1 MSTEIVTSVDGR
13 VATVEINRPQT
24 LNAIDLSMRADLLA
38 AFEDLAR
45 SPDIGAV
52 VLTGAGNAFSSGAD
66 LKSAA
71 SYPDT
76 SVRRTARSL
85 LHHIQPLIECLTR
98 MDKPVIA
105 AVNGAAV
112 GIGMSLALACD
123 LLVMSDKAYFL
134 SPFTGIGLVPD
145 GGAAWFLTRRIG
157 YARAFEL
164 LAEGHKVTA
173 SRCLELGLAN
183 RVVEASTLRD
193 TAMRWAAEL
202 TQRPPIAMALT
213 KRITRMSLTVGLS
226 EILTMEAE
234 MQTFCA
240 CTEDAREAIAAFSE
254 KRAPAFKGR

>member
-1 MSTEIVTSVDGR
+1 MSTEIVTSMDGH

-24 LNAIDLSMRADLLA
+24 SNAIDFPMRADLLT

-45 SPDIGAV
+45 SPDVGAV
-52 VLTGAGNAFSSGAD
+52 VLTGAGNAFSSGSD

-71 SYPDT
+71 SHPDT
-76 SVRRTARSL
+76 SVRRTARTL
-85 LHHIQPLIECLTR
+85 LHHFQPLIECITR

-123 LLVMSDKAYFL
+123 LLVMSDKAYLL
-134 SPFTGIGLVPD
+134 SPFCGLGLIPD

-164 LAEGHKVTA
+164 LAEGHKVSA

-183 RVVEASTLRD
+183 RVVEASALRD
-193 TAMRWAAEL
+193 TALRWATEL
-202 TQRPPIAMALT
+202 AQRPPIALALT
-213 KRITRMSLTVGLS
+213 KRITRMSLAMGLS
-226 EILTMEAE
+226 EILSMEAE

-240 CTEDAREAIAAFSE
+240 GTEDAREALAAFSE
-254 KRAPAFKGR
+254 KRSPNFKGR

>member
-1 MSTEIVTSVDGR
+1 MSTDVVTSREGR
-13 VATVEINRPQT
+13 IATIEINRPQT
-24 LNAIDLSMRADLLA
+24 LNAIDFSMRAELLS
-38 AFEDLAR
+38 AFEDLAL
-45 SPDIGAV
+45 SPEIGAV

-71 SYPDT
+71 SHPDT

-85 LHHIQPLIECLTR
+85 MHHFQPLIECITR

-123 LLVMSDKAYFL
+123 LLVMSDKAYLL
-134 SPFTGIGLVPD
+134 SPFCGLGLIPD

-164 LAEGHKVTA
+164 LVEGQRLSA

-183 RVVEASTLRD
+183 RVVESSTLRE
-193 TAMRWAAEL
+193 TALRWAAEIA
-202 TQRPPIAMALT
+202 QRAPIAVALT
-213 KRITRMSLTVGLS
+213 KRVARISQSVGLA
-226 EILTMEAE
+226 EVLTMEAE
-234 MQTFCA
+234 LQTFCA
-240 CTEDAREAIAAFSE
+240 GTEDAREAMAAFAE
-254 KRAPAFKGR
+254 KRTPAFRGR